1 MKPQMSKINPVITLM
16 SLVIGFVLLII
27 SITQARGVQI
37 IFTPFLYSNLDKN
50 WLFLRSIVFVI
61 ISIFAFII
69 QLQKPEFL
77 DLHKFHRFLG
87 VFFLIVL
94 VTSIFVFYGNTC
106 CDSPVVIHIGFP
118 FSWLQGITPAQHR
131 LPMPVGPYLFQNFL
145 QTKWNI
151 DVLGTFLNLLFWYNL
166 LLVLNISKRRI
177 K

>member
-1 MKPQMSKINPVITLM
+1 MKPQMAKTNLIITLM
-16 SLVIGFVLLII
+16 SLVIGSVLLIV
-27 SITQARGVQI
+27 SITQVRGVQI
-37 IFTPFLYSNLDKN
+37 IFTPFLYSNLDKK
-50 WLFLRSIVFVI
+50 WLFLRSIVFAI
-61 ISIFAFII
+61 ISIFAFIV
-69 QLQKPEFL
+69 QLQKSEFL

-87 VFFLIVL
+87 VFFLIGL
-94 VTSIFVFYGNTC
+94 FASIFVFYGHTC

-145 QTKWNI
+145 HIKWNI

-166 LLVLNISKRRI
+166 LLLINISKRRI